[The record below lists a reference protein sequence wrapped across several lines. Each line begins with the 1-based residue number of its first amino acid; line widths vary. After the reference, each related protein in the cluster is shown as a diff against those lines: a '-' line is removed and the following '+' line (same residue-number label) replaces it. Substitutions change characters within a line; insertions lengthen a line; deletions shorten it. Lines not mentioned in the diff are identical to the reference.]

1 MSGRGATHFIA
12 LNLHRFFNREV
23 HEGHEVSVI
32 LLGTHSPRLV
42 IPSLRFNLGQIKLD
56 LVIVRDTVIRME
68 TVTIS
73 PKFQIV
79 IPQRIREAMGLR
91 SGEKARM
98 LSFRNRI
105 EVIPVRDIRS
115 LRGYLKGIDTSF
127 VRDGDRV

>member
-1 MSGRGATHFIA
+1 
-12 LNLHRFFNREV
+12 
-23 HEGHEVSVI
+23 
-32 LLGTHSPRLV
+32 
-42 IPSLRFNLGQIKLD
+42 
-56 LVIVRDTVIRME
+56 ME

-91 SGEKARM
+91 SGEKVRM
-98 LSFRNRI
+98 LTFRNRI
-105 EVIPVRDIRS
+105 EVIPVRDIKS